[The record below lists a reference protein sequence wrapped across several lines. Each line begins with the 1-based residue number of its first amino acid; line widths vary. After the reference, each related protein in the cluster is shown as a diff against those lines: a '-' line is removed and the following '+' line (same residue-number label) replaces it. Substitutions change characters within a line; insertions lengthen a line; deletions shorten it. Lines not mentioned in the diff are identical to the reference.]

1 MILKMMSSQFS
12 KAIFLVLSG
21 WLIWFFI
28 FVGIGVLIRRKFFNL
43 KMANFESLLSSFW
56 IGWAYTIFFLQLW
69 NLCFKID
76 WCASLLVCIVGV
88 AGLIWNYKDLLQI
101 IKKGNF
107 LQKII
112 LSSALSLIVLWIA
125 DFAILSP
132 LVYDSGLYHLTSIS
146 WLKSYPIIPGLG
158 NLNSRLAFNNSYFLY
173 VSMLDFGPWI
183 QKSQHLANGLIL
195 SVLIIQIFLSGMTFF
210 RHSSKIS
217 LYHIFY
223 ILFLGPVLTLTV
235 TLSIS
240 SPSPDMSI
248 YILGILVSAKLLAFL
263 EEQNYIIYIIREN
276 EYNIFFILT
285 IATLGITIKLSFAV
299 FSVVSLILL
308 FIFCL
313 MKDIGNKEKNII
325 KKILFIYVF
334 CIGIALMPWM
344 VRGIIL
350 SGYVAYPSTFGTLPV
365 DWRIPYTNV
374 IGMANSVL
382 WWARTLGGQLNKEL
396 ENWNWIMPWISR
408 MFKIENRYFTI
419 HIAIPLFL
427 IFINS
432 ILIFFSKYLK
442 KYSVHN
448 MKKNIWLILV
458 PSICS
463 ILFWFIAAPLPRFV
477 GACFWIL
484 GVGTSIIVINK
495 FNVLKSKYFKTFI
508 ISFSIIL
515 CIGFF
520 FIKIFVNIPEE
531 NNGFYKIPSVGLKIF
546 ETNSGLNI
554 YIPEKGDQCWD
565 APLPCAP
572 YPNADLCLRREGEM
586 RYGFKIYPRNE

>member
-1 MILKMMSSQFS
+1 MMNSQFLQ
-12 KAIFLVLSG
+12 AMFLVISG
-21 WLIWFFI
+21 WLIWFFV
-28 FVGIGVLIRRKFFNL
+28 FVGLGILIRRKFFDL
-43 KMANFESLLSSFW
+43 KITNFESLLSSFW

-76 WCASLLVCIVGV
+76 WRASLLVSIVGV
-88 AGLIWNYKDLLQI
+88 TGLIWNYKDLLQI

-112 LSSALSLIVLWIA
+112 LFTALSFIVLWIA

-132 LVYDSGLYHLTSIS
+132 MHYDSGLYHLTSIS
-146 WLKSYPIIPGLG
+146 WLKSYPIVPGLG
-158 NLNSRLAFNNSYFLY
+158 NLHGRLAFNNSYFLY
-173 VSMLDFGPWI
+173 AAILDFGPWI
-183 QKSQHLANGLIL
+183 HRSQHLANGLIL

-210 RHSSKIS
+210 KHSNKIS
-217 LYHIFY
+217 LCHIFY
-223 ILFLGPVLTLTV
+223 ILLLGPVLTLTV
-235 TLSIS
+235 TLYIS

-263 EEQNYIIYIIREN
+263 EEQNYVKREN
-276 EYNIFFILT
+276 EYNIFFIVTL
-285 IATLGITIKLSFAV
+285 AALGITIKLSFVAFGV
-299 FSVVSLILL
+299 ISLILL
-308 FIFCL
+308 FIFYL
-313 MKDIGNKEKNII
+313 MKGIGKKEKNRI
-325 KKILFIYVF
+325 KKIFFIYVF
-334 CIGIALMPWM
+334 CSGIALIPWM
-344 VRGIIL
+344 IRGIIL
-350 SGYVAYPSTFGTLPV
+350 SGYIVYPSTIGAFPV
-365 DWRIPYTNV
+365 DWRIPYTDV
-374 IGMANSVL
+374 IGMANTVHR
-382 WWARTLGGQLNKEL
+382 WARTLGGQLNKEL
-396 ENWNWIMPWISR
+396 ENWNWIIPWMSR

-419 HIAIPLFL
+419 HISTPLFL

-442 KYSVHN
+442 KYSIHN
-448 MKKNIWLILV
+448 MKRNIWLFLV

-463 ILFWFIAAPLPRFV
+463 ILFWFIAAPLPRFA

-531 NNGFYKIPSVGLKIF
+531 NNGFWKIPSVELKIF
-546 ETNSGLNI
+546 ETNSGLNVF
-554 YIPEKGDQCWD
+554 IPEKGDQCWD

-572 YPNADLCLRREGEM
+572 SANADLCLRREGEI
-586 RYGFKIYPRNE
+586 RHGFKILPPNE

>member
-1 MILKMMSSQFS
+1 MMSSQFLQ
-12 KAIFLVLSG
+12 AIFLVISS
-21 WLIWFFI
+21 WLIWFFV
-28 FVGIGVLIRRKFFNL
+28 FVGLGILIRWKFFNL
-43 KMANFESLLSSFW
+43 KIANFESLLSSFW

-76 WCASLLVCIVGV
+76 WRASLLVCIVGV
-88 AGLIWNYKDLLQI
+88 TGLIWNYKDLLQI

-112 LSSALSLIVLWIA
+112 LSTALSLIVLWIA

-132 LVYDSGLYHLTSIS
+132 MVYDSGLYHLTAVN

-158 NLNSRLAFNNSYFLY
+158 NLYSRLAFNNSYFLY
-173 VSMLDFGPWI
+173 VAILDFGPWI
-183 QKSQHLANGLIL
+183 HKSQHLANGLIL

-210 RHSSKIS
+210 KHSNKIS

-223 ILFLGPVLTLTV
+223 ILLLGPVLTLTV
-235 TLSIS
+235 TLYIS

-263 EEQNYIIYIIREN
+263 EEQNHIEREN

-285 IATLGITIKLSFAV
+285 MAALGITIKLSFFA
-299 FSVVSLILL
+299 FSVTSLILL
-308 FIFCL
+308 FLFCL
-313 MKDIGNKEKNII
+313 IKDIKKKEKNRI

-334 CIGIALMPWM
+334 CLGIALIPWM
-344 VRGIIL
+344 IRGIIL
-350 SGYVAYPSTFGTLPV
+350 SGYIAYPSTFGTLPV
-365 DWRIPYTNV
+365 DWCIPYTNV
-374 IGMANSVL
+374 IGMAKGARN
-382 WWARTLGGQLNKEL
+382 WALTLGGQLNKEL
-396 ENWNWIMPWISR
+396 ENWNWVIPWMSR

-419 HIAIPLFL
+419 HITIPLFL

-442 KYSVHN
+442 KYSAHN
-448 MKKNIWLILV
+448 MKKNIWLFLL
-458 PSICS
+458 PSACA
-463 ILFWFIAAPLPRFV
+463 ILFWFSTIPEPRYI
-477 GACFWIL
+477 GASFWIL
-484 GVGTSIIVINK
+484 GVGTTIIVLNK

-515 CIGFF
+515 FVGFF
-520 FIKIFVNIPEE
+520 FLKNFVKINIPEE
-531 NNGFYKIPSVGLKIF
+531 NNGFYKIPSVELKIF

-554 YIPEKGDQCWD
+554 YVPEKGDQCWD
-565 APLPCAP
+565 ATLPCTP
-572 YPNADLCLRREGEM
+572 TPNADLRLRREGEM
-586 RYGFKIYPRNE
+586 RYGFKVNPTNK

>member
-1 MILKMMSSQFS
+1 MMSSQFLQ
-12 KAIFLVLSG
+12 AMFLVISG
-21 WLIWFFI
+21 WLIWFFV
-28 FVGIGVLIRRKFFNL
+28 FVGLGILIRRKFFDL
-43 KMANFESLLSSFW
+43 KITNFESLLSTFW

-76 WCASLLVCIVGV
+76 WRASLLVCIVGV
-88 AGLIWNYKDLLQI
+88 TGLIWNYKDLLQI

-112 LSSALSLIVLWIA
+112 LSTALSLIVLWIA

-132 LVYDSGLYHLTSIS
+132 MVYDSGLYHLTAIS

-158 NLNSRLAFNNSYFLY
+158 NLHSRLAFNNSYFLY
-173 VSMLDFGPWI
+173 VAILDFGPWI
-183 QKSQHLANGLIL
+183 HKSQHLANGLIL

-210 RHSSKIS
+210 KHHNKIS

-223 ILFLGPVLTLTV
+223 ILFLGPVLILTV
-235 TLSIS
+235 TLFIS
-240 SPSPDMSI
+240 SPSPDLSI
-248 YILGILVSAKLLAFL
+248 YVLGILVSAKLLAFL
-263 EEQNYIIYIIREN
+263 EEQNYIKREN

-285 IATLGITIKLSFAV
+285 IATLGITIKLSFTV
-299 FSVVSLILL
+299 ISVASLILL

-313 MKDIGNKEKNII
+313 MKDTRKKEKNRI

-334 CIGIALMPWM
+334 CLGIALIPWM
-344 VRGIIL
+344 IRGIIL
-350 SGYVAYPSTFGTLPV
+350 SGYIAFPSTIGAFPV

-374 IGMANSVL
+374 IGMANGVR

-396 ENWNWIMPWISR
+396 ENWNWVIPWMSR

-448 MKKNIWLILV
+448 MKKNIWLFLL
-458 PSICS
+458 PSVCS
-463 ILFWFIAAPLPRFV
+463 ILFWFIAAPLPRFA

-484 GVGTSIIVINK
+484 GVGTVIIVINK
-495 FNVLKSKYFKTFI
+495 FNVLKLKYFKTFI

-520 FIKIFVNIPEE
+520 FIKIFVDIPEE
-531 NNGFYKIPSVGLKIF
+531 NNGFYKIPSVELKIF
-546 ETNSGLNI
+546 ETNSGLNVFV
-554 YIPEKGDQCWD
+554 PEKGDQYWD

-572 YPNADLCLRREGEM
+572 SANADLRLRREGEI
-586 RYGFKIYPRNE
+586 RYGFKILPANE

>member
-1 MILKMMSSQFS
+1 MMNSQFLQ
-12 KAIFLVLSG
+12 AIFLVISG

-28 FVGIGVLIRRKFFNL
+28 FVGLGFLIRRKFFDL
-43 KMANFESLLSSFW
+43 KITNFECLLSSFW

-69 NLCFKID
+69 NLYFKID
-76 WCASLLVCIVGV
+76 WRASLLVCIIGII
-88 AGLIWNYKDLLQI
+88 GLIWNYKDFLQV

-112 LSSALSLIVLWIA
+112 LFAALSFIVLWIA
-125 DFAILSP
+125 DFAILLP
-132 LVYDSGLYHLTSIS
+132 MRYDSGLYHLTSIS

-158 NLNSRLAFNNSYFLY
+158 NLHGRLAFNNSYFLY
-173 VSMLDFGPWI
+173 VAILDFGPWI
-183 QKSQHLANGLIL
+183 HKSQHLANGLIL

-210 RHSSKIS
+210 KHHNKIS

-223 ILFLGPVLTLTV
+223 ILFLGPVLILTV
-235 TLSIS
+235 TLFIS
-240 SPSPDMSI
+240 SPSPDLSI
-248 YILGILVSAKLLAFL
+248 YVLGILVSAKLLAFL
-263 EEQNYIIYIIREN
+263 EEQNYIKREN

-285 IATLGITIKLSFAV
+285 IVTLGITIKLSFIAFGV
-299 FSVVSLILL
+299 TSLILL

-313 MKDIGNKEKNII
+313 MKNIREKEKNRI

-334 CIGIALMPWM
+334 CLGVALIPWM
-344 VRGIIL
+344 IRGIIL
-350 SGYVAYPSTFGTLPV
+350 SGYIAYPSTIGAFPV
-365 DWRIPYTNV
+365 DWRIPFTNV
-374 IGMANSVL
+374 IGSANSVR

-396 ENWNWIMPWISR
+396 ENWNWVMPWISR

-442 KYSVHN
+442 KYSVQN
-448 MKKNIWLILV
+448 MKKNIWLFLV
-458 PSICS
+458 PSVCS
-463 ILFWFIAAPLPRFV
+463 ILFWFIAAPLPRFA

-515 CIGFF
+515 YIGFF

-531 NNGFYKIPSVGLKIF
+531 NNGFYKIPSVELKIF

-554 YIPEKGDQCWD
+554 YVPEKGDQCWD

-572 YPNADLCLRREGEM
+572 GLNADLSLRREGEM
-586 RYGFKIYPRNE
+586 RYGFKIYPMNE

>member
-1 MILKMMSSQFS
+1 MMNSQFLQ
-12 KAIFLVLSG
+12 AIFLVISG

-28 FVGIGVLIRRKFFNL
+28 FVGLGFLIRRKFFDL
-43 KMANFESLLSSFW
+43 KITNFECLLSAFW

-76 WCASLLVCIVGV
+76 WYASLLVCMIGII
-88 AGLIWNYKDLLQI
+88 GLIWNYRGILRL

-112 LSSALSLIVLWIA
+112 FSIALFFIVLWIA

-132 LVYDSGLYHLTSIS
+132 MNYDAGLYHLTSIN

-158 NLNSRLAFNNSYFLY
+158 NLHDRLAFNNSYFLY
-173 VSMLDFGPWI
+173 VAMLDFGPWI
-183 QKSQHLANGLIL
+183 HKSQHLANGLIL
-195 SVLIIQIFLSGMTFF
+195 SVLIAQIFLSGLIFF
-210 RHSSKIS
+210 KHHNKIS
-217 LYHIFY
+217 LYHLFY
-223 ILFLGPVLTLTV
+223 ILFLGPVLILTV
-235 TLSIS
+235 TLNIS
-240 SPSPDMSI
+240 SPSPDLSI
-248 YILGILVSAKLLAFL
+248 YILGILLSARLLAFF
-263 EEQNYIIYIIREN
+263 EEKNYIKREYK
-276 EYNIFFILT
+276 YNIFFILT
-285 IATLGITIKLSFAV
+285 IATLGITIKLSFFAI
-299 FSVVSLILL
+299 SVASLILL

-313 MKDIGNKEKNII
+313 IKNIRKKEKNII

-334 CIGIALMPWM
+334 CVGVALMPWM

-374 IGMANSVL
+374 IGMANGVR

-396 ENWNWIMPWISR
+396 ENWNWVMPWISR

-432 ILIFFSKYLK
+432 ILIFSSKYLK
-442 KYSVHN
+442 KYSVQN
-448 MKKNIWLILV
+448 MKKNIWLFLV
-458 PSICS
+458 PSVCS
-463 ILFWFIAAPLPRFV
+463 ILFWFIAAPLPRFA
-477 GACFWIL
+477 GACFWVL

-495 FNVLKSKYFKTFI
+495 FDVLKYFKTFI

-520 FIKIFVNIPEE
+520 FTKIFVNIPEE
-531 NNGFYKIPSVGLKIF
+531 NNGFYKIPSVELKMF
-546 ETNSGLNI
+546 KTNSGLNI
-554 YIPEKGDQCWD
+554 YVPEKGDQCWG

-572 YPNADLCLRREGEM
+572 RYPNADLCLRREGEL
-586 RYGFKIYPRNE
+586 RYGFKVHPTNE

>member
-1 MILKMMSSQFS
+1 MMSSQFLQ
-12 KAIFLVLSG
+12 AIFLVISG
-21 WLIWFFI
+21 WLIWFFV
-28 FVGIGVLIRRKFFNL
+28 FVGVGMLIRWKFFNL
-43 KMANFESLLSSFW
+43 KIANFESLLSSFW

-69 NLCFKID
+69 NLCLKID
-76 WCASLLVCIVGV
+76 WRASLLVCIVGV
-88 AGLIWNYKDLLQI
+88 TGLIWNYKNLLQI

-112 LSSALSLIVLWIA
+112 LSTALSLIVLWIA

-132 LVYDSGLYHLTSIS
+132 MVYDSGLYHFTSVS

-158 NLNSRLAFNNSYFLY
+158 NLHSRLAFNNSYFLY
-173 VSMLDFGPWI
+173 AAILDFGPWI
-183 QKSQHLANGLIL
+183 HKSQHLANGLIL

-210 RHSSKIS
+210 KHSNKIS

-223 ILFLGPVLTLTV
+223 ILLLGPVLTLTA
-235 TLSIS
+235 TLYIS

-263 EEQNYIIYIIREN
+263 EEQNYIKREN
-276 EYNIFFILT
+276 EYNIFFMLT
-285 IATLGITIKLSFAV
+285 IATLGITIKLSFFV
-299 FSVVSLILL
+299 FSATSLILL

-313 MKDIGNKEKNII
+313 MNDIRKKEKNRI

-334 CIGIALMPWM
+334 CLGIALIPWM
-344 VRGIIL
+344 IRGIIL
-350 SGYVAYPSTFGTLPV
+350 SGYIAYPSTIGAFPV

-374 IGMANSVL
+374 IGAADSVR

-396 ENWNWIMPWISR
+396 ENWNWVMPWISR

-442 KYSVHN
+442 KYSIQN
-448 MKKNIWLILV
+448 MKKNIWLFLV
-458 PSICS
+458 PSVCS
-463 ILFWFIAAPLPRFV
+463 ILFWFIVAPLPRFA

-484 GVGTSIIVINK
+484 GVGTVIIVINK
-495 FNVLKSKYFKTFI
+495 FSVLKLKYFKTFI

-520 FIKIFVNIPEE
+520 FTKIFVNIPEE
-531 NNGFYKIPSVGLKIF
+531 NNGFYKIPSVELKIF

-554 YIPEKGDQCWD
+554 YVPEKGDQCWD

-572 YPNADLCLRREGEM
+572 GLNADLCLRREGEL
-586 RYGFKIYPRNE
+586 RYGFKVHPTNE

>member
-1 MILKMMSSQFS
+1 MISSQFLQ
-12 KAIFLVLSG
+12 AMFLVLSG

-28 FVGIGVLIRRKFFNL
+28 FVGLGILIRRKFFDL
-43 KMANFESLLSSFW
+43 KITNFECLLSSFW

-69 NLCFKID
+69 NLCFKVD

-88 AGLIWNYKDLLQI
+88 AGIIWNYKDLLQI

-112 LSSALSLIVLWIA
+112 LSIALSFMVLWIA

-132 LVYDSGLYHLTSIS
+132 LVYDSGLYHLTSVS

-158 NLNSRLAFNNSYFLY
+158 NLHSRLAFNNSYFLY
-173 VSMLDFGPWI
+173 AAILDFGPWI

-210 RHSSKIS
+210 KHSSKIS

-235 TLSIS
+235 TLYIS

-263 EEQNYIIYIIREN
+263 EEQNYIKREN

-299 FSVVSLILL
+299 FGVTSLILL

-313 MKDIGNKEKNII
+313 VKDARKKEKNRI
-325 KKILFIYVF
+325 KEILIIYVF
-334 CIGIALMPWM
+334 CIGIALIPWM
-344 VRGIIL
+344 IRGIIL
-350 SGYVAYPSTFGTLPV
+350 SGYIAYPSTIGTFPV

-374 IGMANSVL
+374 VGTAKGTRN
-382 WWARTLGGQLNKEL
+382 WALTLGGQLNKEL
-396 ENWNWIMPWISR
+396 ENWNWVMPWISR

-419 HIAIPLFL
+419 HISTPLFL

-432 ILIFFSKYLK
+432 ILIFFSKCFK

-448 MKKNIWLILV
+448 MKKNIWLFLV
-458 PSICS
+458 PSVCS
-463 ILFWFIAAPLPRFV
+463 ILFWFIAAPLPRFA
-477 GACFWIL
+477 GACFWVL
-484 GVGTSIIVINK
+484 GVGTTILVINK
-495 FNVLKSKYFKTFI
+495 FNVLKLKYFKTFI
-508 ISFSIIL
+508 ISFSIVL
-515 CIGFF
+515 CISFF

-531 NNGFYKIPSVGLKIF
+531 NNGFYKIPSVELKIF

-554 YIPEKGDQCWD
+554 YVPEKGDQCWD

-572 YPNADLCLRREGEM
+572 GANPDLCLRREGEM
-586 RYGFKIYPRNE
+586 RYGFKILPANK